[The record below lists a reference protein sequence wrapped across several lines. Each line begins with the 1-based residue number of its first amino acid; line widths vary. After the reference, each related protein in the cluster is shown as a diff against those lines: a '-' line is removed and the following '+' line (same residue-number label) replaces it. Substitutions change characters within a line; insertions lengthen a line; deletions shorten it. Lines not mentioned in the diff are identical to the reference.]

1 MTKQEGI
8 TILSEE
14 LQVTEAVIAYCRDFG
29 KEEEKSPSRRM
40 KRKEALRMAIEALEE
55 EQEPA
60 GDDAYRGVLEK
71 IRSLESYNAQIR
83 WERDIALQ
91 QLGELGLSLG
101 EKADS
106 VKEQKQYRAEYR
118 PYRCPYCSHAWL
130 EDSDATDYPE
140 YCPGCGEP
148 LHPEEEDDQK

>member
-29 KEEEKSPSRRM
+29 KEGDEPPSRRI
-40 KRKEALRMAIEALEE
+40 KRMEALRMAVRALEGTP
-55 EQEPA
+55 EPA
-60 GDDAYRGVLEK
+60 GDDAYRDALEK
-71 IRSLESYNAQIR
+71 IRSLEAYNAQIR

-91 QLGELGLSLG
+91 QLEEIGISLG
-101 EKADS
+101 ETMDS
-106 VKEQKQYRAEYR
+106 VKEAVKKQYRTEYR
-118 PYRCPYCSHAWL
+118 PYRCPCCSHAWL

-148 LHPEEEDDQK
+148 LHPEEEE